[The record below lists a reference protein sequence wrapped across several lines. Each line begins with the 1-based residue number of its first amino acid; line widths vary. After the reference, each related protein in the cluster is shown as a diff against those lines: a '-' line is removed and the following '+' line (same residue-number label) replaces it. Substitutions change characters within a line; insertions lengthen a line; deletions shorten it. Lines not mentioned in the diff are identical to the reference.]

1 MESRTLAMTV
11 AIFCVLGGM
20 CFAQQTDDT
29 VTGTAEPTATGN
41 TSTDAGTTSTDAGN
55 TGTDT
60 TSTSTSTSNDQ
71 TSGTGNQCLSC
82 DGDAD
87 SNCNEETPTSSMA
100 GVSAVGSCSSCGIRK
115 LDSGEGTDLV
125 SIERVCN
132 DEACPSDLSMKLDF
146 RCLEGSENVNDT
158 ARQCEWCCTGDKC
171 NDYNENSG
179 NALVAGIIL
188 SGWPPN
194 TKFIYV
200 IVTVISLV
208 MSFSTMSI
216 RV

>member
-1 MESRTLAMTV
+1 MAWKGLTHVIMPLGPENHNGVSHACYDSGNFLCSRLV
-11 AIFCVLGGM
+11 AYYISSSSSSSIG
-20 CFAQQTDDT
+20 
-29 VTGTAEPTATGN
+29 
-41 TSTDAGTTSTDAGN
+41 SS
-55 TGTDT
+55 
-60 TSTSTSTSNDQ
+60 SSSSSN
-71 TSGTGNQCLSC
+71 SGSSSSSSGNQCLSC

-158 ARQCEWCCTGDKC
+158 ARQCEWCCTGNKC

-179 NALVAGIIL
+179 NALVAGILL

-208 MSFSTMSI
+208 MSFSTMST